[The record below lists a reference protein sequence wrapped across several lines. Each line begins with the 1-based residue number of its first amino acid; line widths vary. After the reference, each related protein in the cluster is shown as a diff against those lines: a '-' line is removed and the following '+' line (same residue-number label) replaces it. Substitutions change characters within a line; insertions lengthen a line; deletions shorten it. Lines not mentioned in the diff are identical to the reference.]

1 MEVTIFIYQKISCPF
16 MCHADLENS
25 KVKRWVKT
33 YENFF
38 FSWWEFSLDYLGQNF
53 KLFFCI
59 LDKKTH
65 QVPITELRW
74 HYCKCC
80 LLPSIVY
87 TSLYAKEN
95 LIANP
100 EFLEFLPHFP
110 CPLWPPFFSYLKTC
124 FALSPWIHDLVLLTL
139 ALLLGVFFTVLYVST
154 FILSFVVKSLR
165 LGF

>member
-1 MEVTIFIYQKISCPF
+1 MQTWKT
-16 MCHADLENS
+16 
-25 KVKRWVKT
+25 VKWRG
-33 YENFF
+33 ELRLMRIF

-124 FALSPWIHDLVLLTL
+124 FALSPWMHDLVLLTL